1 MCLGDGVFAGPLKM
15 VWLCFGISMN
25 EEYLRIGVIT
35 SPHGIRGEVNVYPT
49 TDDIRR
55 FSQVKSVTV
64 DRKGSLTRMDIT
76 GVKQQKGMIILG
88 LSEITD
94 RTAAEGYRQAD
105 ILIYKHESPKE
116 EGRYLVCDLIGM
128 RVFTGE
134 GEEVGV
140 INDVLFTGANSI
152 YQVER
157 PGKKELLLPAIPDCI
172 KAVDVENKRMTVEI
186 LPGLEDL

>member
-1 MCLGDGVFAGPLKM
+1 MED
-15 VWLCFGISMN
+15 
-25 EEYLRIGVIT
+25 EYLRIGVIT

>member
-1 MCLGDGVFAGPLKM
+1 MCLGDGFFAGPLKM

-88 LSEITD
+88 LSGITD
-94 RTAAEGYRQAD
+94 RTEAEGYRQAD

>member
-1 MCLGDGVFAGPLKM
+1 MCLGDGFFAGPLKM

-88 LSEITD
+88 LSGITD